1 MEVMEISRQ
10 IMTNMDAFKGCKPA
24 LHNSEIVI
32 IRGIPRAKL
41 KPEDFEQKLKD
52 LLKELNIKKVYLNS
66 KRAEILTKEV
76 DRQIKLARGIDDEYQ
91 GLSGVEMIKQ
101 SFEQSG
107 FVADY
112 IVGEYEN
119 LAAYV
124 VMWMDKSGSGPMFV
138 ETMII
143 RTDALKTNFFINEVI
158 DMES

>member
-1 MEVMEISRQ
+1 MEILELSRQ
-10 IMTNMDAFKGCKPA
+10 IMTYLDAFNGCKPA

-32 IRGIPRAKL
+32 IRGISRAKL
-41 KPEDFEQKLKD
+41 TPEGFEQKLKD
-52 LLKELNIKKVYLNS
+52 LLKELNIKEVYLNS

-76 DRQIKLARGIDDEYQ
+76 DRQIKLATGIDDEYQ
-91 GLSGVEMIKQ
+91 GLSGVEMMKQ

-107 FVADY
+107 FAADY

-124 VMWMDKSGSGPMFV
+124 VMWMDKSGAGPMFA

-143 RTDALKTNFFINEVI
+143 RTDAIE
-158 DMES
+158 D